1 MKVSIKYKL
10 NNIPHLNDF
19 LDNWNHEM
27 KIGDQLECVAFTSQ
41 HEYTA
46 LLEKYPFGLGYIFVV
61 WKYVWH
67 IMMPKIQMTRKLYFL
82 LAGER
87 HRSYSETEILGRI
100 CRAGF
105 KIVQDE
111 DNNGQLRI
119 IAEKRS
125 EPLER
130 NDTCVSPILK
140 QTRIGK
146 DGKWIEVYKFRTMH
160 SYAQY
165 LQDYVFEKNKLNS
178 SGKLAYDFRINIWG
192 KILRP
197 IWLDELP
204 MLWNVMVKH
213 DMKWVGVRPLT
224 QHFYSLYTPEMQQ
237 LRIKV
242 KPGMLPPFYYE
253 RKAPKGLDEIQAS
266 ERRYVEGYLA
276 RPFRTDWRYFWGTV
290 TNILLR
296 MKLSK

>member
-27 KIGDQLECVAFTSQ
+27 KIGDQMECVAFTSQ
-41 HEYTA
+41 HEYNA

-61 WKYVWH
+61 LKYVWH
-67 IMMPKIQMTRKLYFL
+67 IMMPKIKMTRRMYFL
-82 LAGER
+82 LTGER
-87 HRSYSETEILGRI
+87 HRSYSQTEILGRI

-105 KIVQDE
+105 KIVQEE
-111 DNNGQLRI
+111 DTNGQLHI
-119 IAEKRS
+119 VAEKRS
-125 EPLER
+125 ESLER

-140 QTRIGK
+140 QKRIGK

-178 SGKLAYDFRINIWG
+178 SGKLAHDFRINIWG
-192 KILRP
+192 KLLRP
-197 IWLDELP
+197 IWFDELP
-204 MLWNVMVKH
+204 MLWNVIVKH

-224 QHFYSLYTPEMQQ
+224 QHFYSLYTPDMQQ

-242 KPGMLPPFYYE
+242 RPGMLPPFYYE
-253 RKAPKGLDEIQAS
+253 KKAPKGLDEIQDS
-266 ERRYVEGYLA
+266 ERRYIEAYLDHS
-276 RPFRTDWRYFWGTV
+276 FRTDWRYFWGTV
-290 TNILLR
+290 TNILFKL
-296 MKLSK
+296 KLSK